1 MVRAAERDKRAR
13 TGRAPLA
20 MQQTFR

>member
-1 MVRAAERDKRAR
+1 VIVTAPPARDDAR

-20 MQQTFR
+20 TAGR